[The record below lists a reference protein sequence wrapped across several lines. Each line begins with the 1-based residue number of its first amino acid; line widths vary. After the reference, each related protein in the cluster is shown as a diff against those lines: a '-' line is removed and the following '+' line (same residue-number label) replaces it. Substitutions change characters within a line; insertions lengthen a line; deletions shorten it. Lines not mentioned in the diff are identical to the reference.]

1 MLFGMKINIRPIQE
15 SDNPELSKIIKAVF
29 EEFDAPKEGTVYVD
43 PTTDDLFSLFKE
55 KRSACFVGE
64 IDGQVMGACGIF
76 PTSGLDKDY
85 CELVK
90 FYLRKEARGLGLGK
104 QLMEQCEIA
113 AIELKYQKIY
123 LESFPEFGKAV
134 GMYQKAGYKSI
145 DHALGNTGH
154 FGCSIFMIKSI

>member
-1 MLFGMKINIRPIQE
+1 MKMNIRPIE
-15 SDNPELSKIIKAVF
+15 KSDNPKLSKIIKEVF

-76 PTSGLDKDY
+76 PTSGLEKDC

-90 FYLRKEARGLGLGK
+90 FYLHTDARGLGLGK
-104 QLMEQCEIA
+104 QLMEQCHVSA
-113 AIELKYQKIY
+113 KELKYQKIY

-134 GMYQKAGYKSI
+134 GMYKMAGYKYI

-154 FGCSIFMIKSI
+154 FGCSIFMIKDI